1 MSSRVFPTGV
11 VRYIPEKCW
20 NGFTL
25 IPSVDSLST
34 ARGAALFDMNGNL
47 VHTWEGVY
55 GAFDNKLLPNG
66 DILGTSG
73 YMKGYWLDCVDIV
86 QKDWNGNTVWSFNN
100 GEEVLDLD
108 THQKVL
114 SQDFYGISKCRL
126 QYSLA

>member
-86 QKDWNGNTVWSFNN
+86 QKDWNGNLLLYTRLNTKSTVQITFYSCNN
-100 GEEVLDLD
+100 IG
-108 THQKVL
+108 T
-114 SQDFYGISKCRL
+114 
-126 QYSLA
+126 A